1 MGQEHSVVHPSGWPP
16 PKGYSNGIIAAP
28 GRHLAIAGQI
38 AWDTSQRIVSDEFV
52 PQFAQALSNVLSV
65 VDAAG
70 GAPESLVHLTIFVT
84 DLEAYRGAQTS
95 LGEAYRKL
103 LGNHYPAMS
112 LVQVTGLVEPRALV
126 EIEATA
132 ILPPEPC

>member
-1 MGQEHSVVHPSGWPP
+1 MGQEHSVVQPLGWPP
-16 PKGYSNGIIAAP
+16 ARGYSNGIIAAP

-38 AWDTSQRIVSDEFV
+38 AWDASQRIVSDEFV
-52 PQFAQALSNVLSV
+52 PQFAQALSNVLAV
-65 VDAAG
+65 VKAAG
-70 GAPESLVHLTIFVT
+70 GAPESLVRLTIFVT
-84 DLEAYRGAQTS
+84 DLEAYRSSQKP
-95 LGEAYRKL
+95 LGKAYRKL

-112 LVQVTGLVEPRALV
+112 LIQVAGLVEPRALV